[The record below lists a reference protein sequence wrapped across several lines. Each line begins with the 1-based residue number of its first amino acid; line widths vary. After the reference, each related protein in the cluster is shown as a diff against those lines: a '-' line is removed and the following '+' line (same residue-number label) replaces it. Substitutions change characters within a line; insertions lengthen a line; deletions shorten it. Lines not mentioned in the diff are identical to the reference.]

1 MNNYC
6 EFNDVYYIIDKIQL
20 TDVEENFAM
29 NMHGRFELDPSP
41 FVTLPSLS
49 WKAAIETT
57 RVELKLLI
65 DFNMILFYEKRRNK
79 SYSSFKSYF

>member
-20 TDVEENFAM
+20 TDVEE
-29 NMHGRFELDPSP
+29 
-41 FVTLPSLS
+41 
-49 WKAAIETT
+49 KAAIETT
-57 RVELKLLI
+57 RIELKLLI